1 MALED
6 EVLYGVGAVAIL
18 SLVSVLGLGLYLQA
32 SLKALAARLDNE
44 TVVRRE
50 VVEFLGIGR
59 DWHIHGRPK
68 FLTQVEVEVNTIVQN
83 VLVHYASKAEIA
95 KLQEELRV
103 TKEALDSKIG
113 KEEDLECRMTQLELD
128 VELRL
133 EALESKIAKVR
144 EDLEHRM
151 RQLEGDVEQLQTA
164 ISRLE
169 DDVRRLRWD
178 LSDLQDQIGRL
189 EEKLNV
195 LRARID
201 GIEKDLVLTKEKL
214 KTMTIDV
221 NVLRARID
229 GIEKDLVLTKEVLKK
244 LQKQLLEERRRAVE
258 EEQQLLRTIKAGD
271 AALRRR
277 IDKRQQNGICQEEL
291 VEAARRLKA
300 DGRRIR
306 VMLKEIMTKMMGLFH
321 QHLEAVAEAE
331 RAAAKTQAAPELD
344 GLQLAQLIEAASEEE
359 LTCFLE
365 SLPPELLERAHAAL
379 NSTEDEAV
387 ADGLHAA
394 ADPAFDAQRLTHLIE
409 TASQDEVTWFLKS
422 LPPELLER
430 AHAALTST
438 QDEAVADGLHAAA
451 DLASDAQRLAHLIE
465 TASQDEVTCFLQGLP
480 LGLLQCARAAVTD
493 DEAAAMRPVLGLDI
507 PELAALIDRAKES
520 EMTSFLEGL
529 APETLD
535 NLQAAFLADD
545 EAELDTLFKGMSEL
559 LEKMLQQSLECITKA
574 KSALDLAEKTKAAQA
589 ACHEQQIKSLI
600 KTRQELADEVDAK
613 VRAKVQAESRRQEDY
628 FVTLLNL
635 TVREA
640 QEDLSTRL
648 GSEIHE
654 VHLELLEGLNAKTAD
669 LQADI
674 SRWTSEV
681 GEAREE
687 TSAAATRLEAVVRK
701 IRVALKEILGNL
713 LTLFQQHLEADVESG
728 HATGTKLLDGHTLP
742 HLVRTAS
749 GDELTSFAQ
758 GLPQEL
764 LDRCAALITEQAAA
778 DGAQAGADGQP
789 APVLD
794 RHQLA
799 EVISSASEDQLSSF
813 LQSLRPDLLN
823 ICREAVKEEEEA
835 AADGAQ
841 AGADGQPAPVLDRHQ
856 LAEVISSASED
867 QLSSFLQSLRP
878 DLLNIC
884 REAVKEEEEA
894 DLDVLLDRVSEL
906 TEKLLQ
912 RHMEGLTKA
921 RSALKVAKQTKSAQ
935 GQLDENLKKNQK
947 VLDAVVKQQAEEM
960 TKLQDELASERK
972 HRHAAFIVLQHTL
985 VAQTS
990 RLEALDELNKQ
1001 QEEKMTK
1008 LQDELASERK
1018 HRHAA
1023 FIVLQHT
1030 LVAQKSKQAA
1040 LDDLVK
1046 KQEEMTRLQDELAS
1060 ERKHR
1065 HAAFIVL
1072 QHTLV
1077 AQTSRLEALD
1087 EFNKQQEEEMTKL
1100 QDELASEKS
1109 KQAALDDLVKK
1120 QEEMTSRLEALD
1132 EFNKQ
1137 QEEEMTSTQ
1146 KALESLWELQLP
1158 RSEGQDTKTR
1168 QPPLGALGTSLR
1180 NLEAEL
1186 EEELQKSSQRVL
1198 TAKDA
1203 MQGFLEEELAKARQ
1217 AALDAQQ
1224 KQASAI
1230 KELEEG
1236 LEKSRQ
1242 AALEAKQKQASAIK
1256 KLEEELETSRQAALE
1271 AKQKQASAIKK
1282 LEEELAKSRQAALE
1296 AKQKQ
1301 TALAAELEVEMMEQR
1316 DSVRRC
1322 LAELDLPRQKFDAAQ
1337 LDCDV
1342 QIKRLENARRQAQR
1356 SHRQAQTL
1364 TEGIQSF
1371 YEDIQK
1377 IKATLEDAFMDSE
1390 DDNSKADAGAHDRA
1404 RRRAFWKKELK
1415 AVKDDVAAVRS
1426 KVGSLEHR
1434 SSRLEHFRADT
1445 EGAMQAEWHSRG
1457 FQVPGAPSFK
1467 YFNMHRTGDDY
1478 TKRKLRGS
1486 AAGILRPGTP
1496 GPSRVRET
1504 SAGNFH
1510 RVTP

>member
-409 TASQDEVTWFLKS
+409 TASQDEVT
-422 LPPELLER
+422 
-430 AHAALTST
+430 
-438 QDEAVADGLHAAA
+438 
-451 DLASDAQRLAHLIE
+451 
-465 TASQDEVTCFLQGLP
+465 CFLQGLP

-687 TSAAATRLEAVVRK
+687 TSAAATRLEA
-701 IRVALKEILGNL
+701 
-713 LTLFQQHLEADVESG
+713 DVESG

-764 LDRCAALITEQAAA
+764 LDRCAALITEQ
-778 DGAQAGADGQP
+778 
-789 APVLD
+789 
-794 RHQLA
+794 
-799 EVISSASEDQLSSF
+799 
-813 LQSLRPDLLN
+813 
-823 ICREAVKEEEEA
+823 A

>member
-394 ADPAFDAQRLTHLIE
+394 ADPAFDAQRLT
-409 TASQDEVTWFLKS
+409 
-422 LPPELLER
+422 
-430 AHAALTST
+430 
-438 QDEAVADGLHAAA
+438 
-451 DLASDAQRLAHLIE
+451 HLIE

-1030 LVAQKSKQAA
+1030 LVAQ
-1040 LDDLVK
+1040 
-1046 KQEEMTRLQDELAS
+1046 
-1060 ERKHR
+1060 
-1065 HAAFIVL
+1065 
-1072 QHTLV
+1072 
-1077 AQTSRLEALD
+1077 TSRLEALD

>member
-1030 LVAQKSKQAA
+1030 LVAQ
-1040 LDDLVK
+1040 
-1046 KQEEMTRLQDELAS
+1046 
-1060 ERKHR
+1060 
-1065 HAAFIVL
+1065 
-1072 QHTLV
+1072 
-1077 AQTSRLEALD
+1077 TSRLEALD

-1301 TALAAELEVEMMEQR
+1301 TALAAELEVEM
-1316 DSVRRC
+1316 
-1322 LAELDLPRQKFDAAQ
+1322 RQKFDAAQ

>member
-409 TASQDEVTWFLKS
+409 TASQDEVT
-422 LPPELLER
+422 
-430 AHAALTST
+430 
-438 QDEAVADGLHAAA
+438 
-451 DLASDAQRLAHLIE
+451 
-465 TASQDEVTCFLQGLP
+465 CFLQGLP

-764 LDRCAALITEQAAA
+764 LDRCAALITEQ
-778 DGAQAGADGQP
+778 
-789 APVLD
+789 
-794 RHQLA
+794 
-799 EVISSASEDQLSSF
+799 
-813 LQSLRPDLLN
+813 
-823 ICREAVKEEEEA
+823 A

>member
-835 AADGAQ
+835 
-841 AGADGQPAPVLDRHQ
+841 
-856 LAEVISSASED
+856 
-867 QLSSFLQSLRP
+867 
-878 DLLNIC
+878 
-884 REAVKEEEEA
+884 

-1008 LQDELASERK
+1008 
-1018 HRHAA
+1018 
-1023 FIVLQHT
+1023 
-1030 LVAQKSKQAA
+1030 
-1040 LDDLVK
+1040 
-1046 KQEEMTRLQDELAS
+1046 LQDELAS

-1301 TALAAELEVEMMEQR
+1301 TALAAELEVEM
-1316 DSVRRC
+1316 
-1322 LAELDLPRQKFDAAQ
+1322 RQKFDAAQ

>member
-835 AADGAQ
+835 
-841 AGADGQPAPVLDRHQ
+841 
-856 LAEVISSASED
+856 
-867 QLSSFLQSLRP
+867 
-878 DLLNIC
+878 
-884 REAVKEEEEA
+884 

-1008 LQDELASERK
+1008 
-1018 HRHAA
+1018 
-1023 FIVLQHT
+1023 
-1030 LVAQKSKQAA
+1030 
-1040 LDDLVK
+1040 
-1046 KQEEMTRLQDELAS
+1046 LQDELAS

>member
-835 AADGAQ
+835 
-841 AGADGQPAPVLDRHQ
+841 
-856 LAEVISSASED
+856 
-867 QLSSFLQSLRP
+867 
-878 DLLNIC
+878 
-884 REAVKEEEEA
+884 